1 LTSQPVGQQLPAC
14 CRLAPDG
21 LGLTVRV
28 TPNANADRIDGLVT
42 RDDGNT
48 VLAVRVRAVP
58 DRGRA
63 NEAVIALLAK
73 ALAVPKSTVRV
84 TAGLTA
90 RTKTLAISGDPAV
103 LAAAFAA
110 LLRK

>member
-1 LTSQPVGQQLPAC
+1 LTSQPVGQLPAC
-14 CRLAPDG
+14 CRLTPDG
-21 LGLTVRV
+21 LGVTVRV
-28 TPNANADRIDGLVT
+28 TPNASADCIDGLVI
-42 RDDGNT
+42 RDDAS
-48 VLAVRVRAVP
+48 VALAVRVRAVP

-63 NEAVIALLAK
+63 NDAVIALLAR
-73 ALAVPKSTVRV
+73 ALAVPRSAVRV

-90 RTKTLAISGDPAV
+90 RTKTIAIAGDPAV